1 MDSEDSTGDDSSSDV
16 LLTSFS
22 KVRIMSTSRRM
33 TTRPTNAPKAAAS
46 KGNGN
51 SDVEA
56 ASPVNV
62 TETVPE
68 AKIPVEEYLI
78 LISPDDASEGRG
90 TSSDDS
96 CSSDAPMRG
105 VVLELST
112 LPSKTHTASM
122 DPESSFVVPVFR
134 IV

>member
-1 MDSEDSTGDDSSSDV
+1 MDSKDSEDSEDAVDSEDSTGDDSSSDV

-68 AKIPVEEYLI
+68 AKIPTCDDREAPTLNPGGDNYVPTLAP
-78 LISPDDASEGRG
+78 SPRNSQG
-90 TSSDDS
+90 S
-96 CSSDAPMRG
+96 P
-105 VVLELST
+105 
-112 LPSKTHTASM
+112 
-122 DPESSFVVPVFR
+122 
-134 IV
+134 